1 MIKAIFFDIDAT
13 SYLHAIHDSP
23 ESTKLAFRKLK
34 EAGIK
39 MAICTSRSY
48 PELEHLPAH
57 YYEMMDAI
65 ICLAGA
71 QVYVDGK
78 LVVNHPLDDE
88 IKKAIEVMDQHKLV
102 YRWSA
107 PDGTNCLNV
116 KDQDIEDLFYRLYLM
131 RPPVREYQG
140 EELVHVLYYNVDEL
154 IRSEVVEHCQKNQ
167 HLVMSRA
174 SEITP
179 PGINKGSAIVECAAY
194 WGINQDEIA
203 AFGDANNDL
212 PMIQTAHIGIA
223 MGNATELLKQHA
235 DYVTDRIEDDGLYNA
250 CVHFGGIKER

>member
-39 MAICTSRSY
+39 LAICTSRSHA
-48 PELEHLPAH
+48 ELVHLPAH
-57 YYEMMDAI
+57 YFELMDAI
-65 ICLAGA
+65 VCLAGA
-71 QVYVDGK
+71 QIYVDGN
-78 LVVNHPLDDE
+78 LIVNHSMDKE
-88 IKKAIEVMDQHKLV
+88 IQQAIAVMDQHNLV

-107 PDGTNCLNV
+107 VDGTNCLNV

-131 RPPVREYQG
+131 RPPVRPYQG
-140 EELVHVLYYNVDEL
+140 EELVHVLYYNTDED
-154 IRSEVVEHCQKNQ
+154 IRSEILTHCQKNH

-174 SEITP
+174 SEITAP
-179 PGINKGSAIVECAAY
+179 KVNKGSAIIECASL
-194 WGINQDEIA
+194 WGIQQNEIA

-212 PMIQTAHIGIA
+212 GMIQSAEIGIA
-223 MGNATELLKQHA
+223 MGNATELLKKHA
-235 DYVTDRIEDDGLYNA
+235 DYITDRIEDDGLYNA
-250 CVHFGGIKER
+250 CVHFGWIKEK